1 MVRPPP
7 RARSRSP
14 ICRSLTDHRAPSP
27 SPVRPDYEQG
37 GDDVDELDEGSEDDD
52 EVTEIVQ
59 PYADDAAGPSLAPPS
74 HRS

>member
-1 MVRPPP
+1 M
-7 RARSRSP
+7 
-14 ICRSLTDHRAPSP
+14 
-27 SPVRPDYEQG
+27 RPDYEQG